1 MGDYHR
7 DYYRDMS
14 KIYDKVGIDKFSISF
29 GNAMLKY
36 FDTMHPDENFKKNLD
51 FCCGTGTLCGFFK
64 DNGIETKGVDISG
77 EMLNIA
83 RNKYPDIEFGE
94 QDIAR
99 YLDDETYDF
108 ITCIDDAFNH
118 ILDIDDAKKVI
129 KNLNMLLRVNGLFI
143 LDLTNFSLLPKYI
156 HDKSISKSIN
166 DSRLKYYLSKEENL
180 FRLNAEYYE
189 NNELIWKNSGL
200 ERNYLID
207 ELTKMFNDEGF
218 VLESCSQH
226 LFDEVKCIK
235 WKIIFKKVK

>member
-1 MGDYHR
+1 MEDLYK
-7 DYYRDMS
+7 DIA
-14 KIYDKVGIDKFSISF
+14 KIYDEVGIDKFSISF

-83 RNKYPDIEFGE
+83 RNNYPDIEFVE

-118 ILDIDDAKKVI
+118 IVDIDDAKKVI
-129 KNLNMLLRVNGLFI
+129 KNLNNLLRVNGLFI
-143 LDLTNFSLLPKYI
+143 LDINNFNLLPTYVQDESI
-156 HDKSISKSIN
+156 DKSINEYSK
-166 DSRLKYYLSKEENL
+166 LKYYLSNEEDL
-180 FRLNAEYYE
+180 FRFDLEYYE
-189 NNELIWKNSGL
+189 NNELIWETSVF